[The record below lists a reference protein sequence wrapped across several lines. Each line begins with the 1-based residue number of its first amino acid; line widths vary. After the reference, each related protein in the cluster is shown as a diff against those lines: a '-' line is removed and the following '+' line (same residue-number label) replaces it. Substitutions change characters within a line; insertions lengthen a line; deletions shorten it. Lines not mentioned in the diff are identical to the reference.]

1 MLEEYP
7 DVLSINETMEILGIS
22 RNLLYNLIHTGA
34 IPAMRIGKKLWRIN
48 KTDLITFLM
57 SNNE

>member
-22 RNLLYNLIHTGA
+22 RNLLYNLIHTGV

-57 SNNE
+57 NNNE

>member
-22 RNLLYNLIHTGA
+22 RNLLYDLIHTGA
-34 IPAMRIGKKLWRIN
+34 IPALRIGKKLWRIN
-48 KTDLITFLM
+48 KQALIKYIEE
-57 SNNE
+57 N

>member
-7 DVLSINETMEILGIS
+7 DVLSINETMEILGVS

-34 IPAMRIGKKLWRIN
+34 IPAIRIGKKLWRIN
-48 KTDLITFLM
+48 KQALIKYIEE
-57 SNNE
+57 N

>member
-22 RNLLYNLIHTGA
+22 RNLLYNLIHTGV

>member
-34 IPAMRIGKKLWRIN
+34 IPAMRIGKNLWRIN
-48 KTDLITFLM
+48 KQSLIKYIED
-57 SNNE
+57 S

>member
-22 RNLLYNLIHTGA
+22 RNLLYNLIHTGV

-48 KTDLITFLM
+48 KQALIKYIEE
-57 SNNE
+57 N

>member
-48 KTDLITFLM
+48 KQALIKYIEE
-57 SNNE
+57 N

>member
-22 RNLLYNLIHTGA
+22 RNLLYNLIHTGT

-48 KTDLITFLM
+48 KQALIKYIEE
-57 SNNE
+57 N

>member
-48 KTDLITFLM
+48 KQALIKYIEE
-57 SNNE
+57 S